1 MTTQTSATCAP
12 RLSFVNRF
20 LTLWIFLAMASA
32 WDWATSCL
40 RSAPPSTSSRRHDF
54 NPDCHRVN
62 PDDVPAA
69 GQGEI
74 RGAAQIFPQ
83 LAGAGPVFS
92 AELDYRPDPDVFSW
106 RLFSCATTRT
116 TWWG

>member
-12 RLSFVNRF
+12 RLSFVNRPDAVDIPGDGHRRGTGYF
-20 LTLWIFLAMASA
+20 VP
-32 WDWATSCL
+32 
-40 RSAPPSTSSRRHDF
+40 RSHRRQQALGRHDF

-83 LAGAGPVFS
+83 LAVLGLSLVQNWIIGPILMFFL
-92 AELDYRPDPDVFSW
+92 AIIF
-106 RLFSCATTRT
+106 CATTRT